1 MTPVASCFR
10 LDGDGAAGHTRPRP
24 LPRGA
29 RAPGDPLSSTALPAP
44 ADRPGVLVGL
54 VGTGIGPSLT
64 PPLHEREADQLGL
77 RYLYRRL
84 DLDRLRRPAT
94 AIGEVLAA
102 ARLAGYDGLNV
113 THPCKQLV
121 LPHLDEL
128 SPDAEALGAVNTVV
142 LHEGRAVGHNTDWS
156 GFARAF
162 DRGLPDAALDR
173 VALLGAGGAGAAVA
187 HALLTLGTARLTI
200 VDVDVQRAVELAGSL
215 SERFGTA
222 RAAGGGLATLPVA
235 LADADGLVHATPTG
249 MAAHPGLPLDAGL
262 LRPDLWVADIVYRP
276 LETQLVRTARDLGCR
291 VLDGGGMA
299 VFQAVDAFR
308 LFTGV
313 EPDAERMLAHF
324 TSLVSGPDVRIA

>member
-1 MTPVASCFR
+1 MFQT
-10 LDGDGAAGHTRPRP
+10 GGATVHRIT
-24 LPRGA
+24 
-29 RAPGDPLSSTALPAP
+29 PAP
-44 ADRPGVLVGL
+44 ALLTSAPEPGRHLLSENALPSPAGRPGVLVGL

-64 PPLHEREADQLGL
+64 PPLHEREADELGL
-77 RYLYRRL
+77 RYVYRRL
-84 DLDRLRRPAT
+84 DLDRLRLPAT
-94 AIGEVLAA
+94 AIGDVLAA

-121 LPHLDEL
+121 LAHLDEL

-142 LHEGRAVGHNTDWS
+142 LRDGRAVGHNTDWS

-162 DRGLPDAALDR
+162 DRGLPDAATDR
-173 VALLGAGGAGAAVA
+173 VVLLGAGGAGAAVA
-187 HALLTLGTARLTI
+187 HALLTLGTRRLTV
-200 VDVDVQRAVELAGSL
+200 VDVDAARAAELAGAL
-215 SERFGTA
+215 GDRFGA
-222 RAAGGGLATLPVA
+222 DRATGAEMATLPAA
-235 LADADGLVHATPTG
+235 LGEADGLVHATPTG

-276 LETQLVRTARDLGCR
+276 LETELVRTARGLGCR

-324 TSLVSGPDVRIA
+324 TELVTAPEHDVRVG